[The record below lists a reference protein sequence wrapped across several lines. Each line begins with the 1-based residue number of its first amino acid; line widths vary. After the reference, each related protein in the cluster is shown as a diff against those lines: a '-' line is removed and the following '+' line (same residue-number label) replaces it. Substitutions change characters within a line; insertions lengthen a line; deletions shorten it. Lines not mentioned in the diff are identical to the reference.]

1 MNPGHH
7 GNELLACHDCD
18 LLQSSENLPG
28 GGDSHCCRCGALL
41 RRRHPQHLD
50 RSLAFAG
57 GALTLLIICNVF
69 PILSLEAAGDVIETT
84 LFGTIRSMY
93 GDGLW
98 LVAGMILLTTL
109 IAPFTHLAAMLY
121 VLIPLRFGRKP
132 REGMRVLKI
141 LTMAK
146 QWGMVEVFVLGV
158 LVSLVKLQSM
168 ATVIPGVAL
177 WSFGG
182 LMMLFTAATAAFDTH
197 QVWAEIDGA
206 MQ

>member
-1 MNPGHH
+1 MK
-7 GNELLACHDCD
+7 ETLLACHECD
-18 LLQSSENLPG
+18 LLQSSGILPD
-28 GGDSHCCRCGALL
+28 GGDSRCCRCNALL
-41 RRRHPQHLD
+41 RRSHPQHLE

-57 GALTLLIICNVF
+57 GALVLLVICNVF
-69 PILSLEAAGDVIETT
+69 PILGLEAAGDVIETT

-98 LVAGMILLTTL
+98 LVAGLILLTTL
-109 IAPFTHLAAMLY
+109 LAPFTHLAAMLY

-132 REGMRVLKI
+132 REGVRVLKL

-168 ATVIPGVAL
+168 ATVIPGIAL

-182 LMMLFTAATAAFDTH
+182 LMVLFTAATAAFDTH
-197 QVWAEIDGA
+197 QVWAELDGTT
-206 MQ
+206 Q